1 MKGSWWR
8 RVAMIALSAGLLAG
22 SLSMGTGI
30 PKADAAV
37 GNQNYA
43 EALQKAIYFYEA
55 QRSGT
60 LPASNRVEWRGNSG
74 MQDGADVGVDL
85 TGGWYDAGDHV
96 KFGFPMAASAT
107 MLAWSVVEY
116 GDGYEQAGQLEE
128 IKDNIRWATD
138 YFMKAHTKP
147 NELWGQVGAGNTD
160 HAWWGPAEVMQ
171 MNRPSFKIDASC
183 PGSDLAAETAAAL
196 AASSIVFADDDPAYS
211 ARLLQHAKELYNF
224 ADTYRGN
231 TPIVSLM
238 LQRSIIRGQDTK
250 TSWHGAEH
258 GFI

>member
-1 MKGSWWR
+1 
-8 RVAMIALSAGLLAG
+8 MIALSAGLLAG

-30 PKADAAV
+30 RKADAAA

-55 QRSGT
+55 QRSGP

-116 GDGYEQAGQLEE
+116 SDGYEQAGQLEE

-196 AASSIVFADDDPAYS
+196 AASSIVFADDDPAISGQTASTCERAVQLRRYIS
-211 ARLLQHAKELYNF
+211 
-224 ADTYRGN
+224 GN

-238 LQRSIIRGQDTK
+238 LQRFIIRGQDTK
-250 TSWHGAEH
+250 TSWHGVAH

>member
-1 MKGSWWR
+1 
-8 RVAMIALSAGLLAG
+8 
-22 SLSMGTGI
+22 
-30 PKADAAV
+30 
-37 GNQNYA
+37 
-43 EALQKAIYFYEA
+43 
-55 QRSGT
+55 
-60 LPASNRVEWRGNSG
+60 
-74 MQDGADVGVDL
+74 
-85 TGGWYDAGDHV
+85 
-96 KFGFPMAASAT
+96 

-116 GDGYEQAGQLEE
+116 SDGYEQAGQLEE

-196 AASSIVFADDDPAYS
+196 AASSIVFADDDPAIRPDCFNMRKS
-211 ARLLQHAKELYNF
+211 CTTSQIHIG
-224 ADTYRGN
+224 GN

-238 LQRSIIRGQDTK
+238 LQRFIIRGQDTK
-250 TSWHGAEH
+250 TSWHGVAH